1 MTALSGSTPAQLL
14 VELAATRGGD
24 GEAEQIRCEGTR
36 VIPGR
41 SDAGPDV
48 SFGEGDII
56 VLVTPERNSFKGVWQ
71 GNKRDVNSTGDRAKI
86 DSITDLRELATSPKG
101 QRLARRRRTD
111 PSHHPD
117 SRCPGHRARGIG
129 PGRPAHLRLPAVLT
143 AGAVPGAGR
152 LSLPGTVAGETPGPG
167 FSLSLRTP
175 RD

>member
-14 VELAATRGGD
+14 AELAATRGGD

-86 DSITDLRELATSPKG
+86 DSITDLRELATSPKVSASLGGDGLTLHITQTAGVLDIALEGLG
-101 QRLARRRRTD
+101 QEDRRTCD
-111 PSHHPD
+111 FPPS
-117 SRCPGHRARGIG
+117 
-129 PGRPAHLRLPAVLT
+129 
-143 AGAVPGAGR
+143 
-152 LSLPGTVAGETPGPG
+152 
-167 FSLSLRTP
+167 
-175 RD
+175 